1 MAIKKVKLSGKDEV
15 DQFIANL
22 DHPYKNEIIRLR
34 SIIINAS
41 NKLAE
46 RVKWNA
52 PSFYYVKDL
61 AAFNLRAKDYVQIIF
76 VFYDGNMID
85 DPTLLQGEW
94 KDRREARFYGLNDI
108 ESKKV
113 ALEKFVVTWIELI
126 DKQLK
131 PVKQG

>member
-113 ALEKFVVTWIELI
+113 ALEKFVVKWIELI